1 MYKGILKTQ
10 EQHLSVY
17 KYKEQKTTKIS
28 CDHCTG
34 IKSGCT
40 LQFVYDQTAIRAP
53 IPAPSAA
60 IYWWNAT

>member
-1 MYKGILKTQ
+1 MYEGILKSQ

-28 CDHCTG
+28 YDHCSG

-40 LQFVYDQTAIRAP
+40 L
-53 IPAPSAA
+53 
-60 IYWWNAT
+60 